1 MTDET
6 KTPDQPVEE
15 EAQAPAQQE
24 KSSEINLE
32 KDFVPMERFSG
43 AIQKIQSLTEEKNGL
58 TQQLE
63 NKVSEM
69 ERLQLSL
76 AEKEAG
82 STTLLGQRDQ
92 TIGELNNQISTLQ
105 EDLSKAQIDMKKVQ
119 IAKEIGAPELIQ
131 ILDTI
136 PSVSDEEQLKNMMK
150 NIAEFTTSQ
159 VTAREKELMAGAT
172 PQITSV
178 DNVQTP
184 FPEAGDADAWE
195 QRLAKLDPG
204 SKEWND
210 AMEHWR
216 KGFSQ

>member
-1 MTDET
+1 MADET
-6 KTPDQPVEE
+6 KPPEQPVEE
-15 EAQAPAQQE
+15 EANAPAQQE
-24 KSSEINLE
+24 ISSEINLDE
-32 KDFVPMERFSG
+32 YVPKERFSG

-58 TQQLE
+58 VQQLD

-69 ERLQLSL
+69 ERLQLAL

-92 TIGELNNQISTLQ
+92 TIGELNTQISDLQ
-105 EDLSKAQIDMKKVQ
+105 KQLAISEINMRKVE
-119 IAKEIGAPELIQ
+119 IAKQIGHPELIQ

-136 PSVSDEEQLKNMMK
+136 PSVDNEEQLKTIMK

-159 VTAREKELMAGAT
+159 VTARERELMAGAT

-184 FPEAGDADAWE
+184 FPEAGDTKAWE
-195 QRLAKLDPG
+195 QRLAKLDTG

-216 KGFSQ
+216 KSFSQ